1 VQLPVRLVE
10 PLGRDTLLYFDA
22 GAERPFV
29 AVSEGLAM
37 ADISVGA
44 RVALTFD
51 PRRLYLFGADGKR
64 INGA

>member
-1 VQLPVRLVE
+1 
-10 PLGRDTLLYFDA
+10 
-22 GAERPFV
+22 
-29 AVSEGLAM
+29 VSEGLAM